1 MRKNIKKTIFLL
13 LVAFMVI
20 AVPLSVLAESVQTG
34 TVAGKSVR
42 GTVSINGS
50 GASATTSISVAPN
63 SGSSATVS
71 LSYSYIDTRT
81 NANQVTTVTAGA
93 NGNIAASASRT
104 KPNKDYYRSWRAK
117 GTHKV
122 TYSGQTW
129 NANTEVFY

>member
-1 MRKNIKKTIFLL
+1 
-13 LVAFMVI
+13 MVI
-20 AVPLSVLAESVQTG
+20 AVPLSVSVASVQTS

-81 NANQVTTVTAGA
+81 NTNPVTKVTAEA
-93 NGNIAASASRT
+93 NGNIVASAILPDQT
-104 KPNKDYYRSWRAK
+104 KRKSLRFMEGGRYAQSNLLWSNVER
-117 GTHKV
+117 
-122 TYSGQTW
+122 
-129 NANTEVFY
+129 

>member
-20 AVPLSVLAESVQTG
+20 AVPLSVSAASVQTG
-34 TVAGKSVR
+34 NVAGKSVR

-50 GASATTSISVAPN
+50 GASASTSISVAPN
-63 SGSSATVS
+63 SGSTVS
-71 LSYSYIDTRT
+71 VNLSYTYTNIRT
-81 NANQVTTVTAGA
+81 GKNTAVNAG
-93 NGNIAASASRT
+93 GYENIAGSASRSIPNT
-104 KPNKDYYRSWRAK
+104 KDYRSWRAK